1 MKKLGIIFRQIRTLA
16 QYRFILNLFCVNS
29 FRGVFWM
36 GELDTWI
43 IDCLSPIGHQ
53 FKLFYSVY
61 LSEPSTPWFLH
72 ADLSVKLIISF
83 FKLVNFGVLSIDIC
97 FFFSFSFF
105 VFLFVVNLGSLT
117 LQLAGSPYDLYSNYI
132 NAMYVCCL
140 QYIHAC
146 FPNTYHEI
154 LRQHC
159 WQHIYNVRRK
169 IRYIKLSQDS
179 WILKLWFTQLWLHPS
194 YEKEV

>member
-1 MKKLGIIFRQIRTLA
+1 MINLSIKKLGIIFRQIRTLA

-140 QYIHAC
+140 QWFIYTHVFQIPITKYFA
-146 FPNTYHEI
+146 NTVDNI
-154 LRQHC
+154 
-159 WQHIYNVRRK
+159 
-169 IRYIKLSQDS
+169 
-179 WILKLWFTQLWLHPS
+179 FTMWDGRFGI
-194 YEKEV
+194 